1 MRGMLLRWVLG
12 PRLPGALVV
21 GSVCPMG
28 SCSLSAHLLLSP
40 GTGCHVKQGFLIGFE
55 MPTCVGPQRWAQLFC
70 N

>member
-1 MRGMLLRWVLG
+1 MRGMLLSWVLG

-40 GTGCHVKQGFLIGFE
+40 GTGCHVKQGLIPHWF
-55 MPTCVGPQRWAQLFC
+55 
-70 N
+70 